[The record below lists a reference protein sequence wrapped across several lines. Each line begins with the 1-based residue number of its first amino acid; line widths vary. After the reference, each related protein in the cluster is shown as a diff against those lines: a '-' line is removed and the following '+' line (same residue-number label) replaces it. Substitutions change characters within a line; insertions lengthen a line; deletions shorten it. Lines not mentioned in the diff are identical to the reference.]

1 MPGIVGI
8 VSRQR
13 PDMEAVSQMVKT
25 LVHEKFHQAAQS
37 CFPEIG
43 LAAGWVSDGA
53 IDTVPLPAWNSAK
66 TIGLIYAGESFSEEP
81 SKTAESILGSYER
94 ESFGAFKRLN
104 GYLSGILLDLRE
116 NRVILFNDPMG
127 VSRIYWHQTA
137 DAFYFAS
144 EAKALLKVLPDTRS
158 LDVRSVGEFFSTG
171 CTLQNRSLFKGI
183 GILPAA
189 SAWKISPAGVEKL
202 SYIDQKELEAQ
213 EALTP
218 EAYYEE
224 FKSLWTRILPRYLRG
239 PRASA
244 LSLTGGVD
252 SRLIL
257 AWCNRNGTT
266 HPAYTFG
273 GPYRDCAD
281 VTVSRDLARIAKNPH
296 QVIPIAEEFFG
307 QFPELLEKTTY
318 ITDGVLDP
326 TGTADLY
333 VNRIARQLAP
343 IRITGL
349 NGGEIL
355 RRLIMF
361 KPSPPELSVFASDLK
376 QSIEEARETYA
387 RESDCHRLSFIAFK
401 QSPWHIYSRLALER
415 SQIVLRSPYFDRD
428 LLNLAYRA
436 PKQSLEIAP
445 ALRLIAEGTPAF
457 QQLATD
463 RASTLLQRPT
473 TKIKRFVQEFTFKAE
488 YAYDYGMPAWLAL
501 FDCAT
506 KGLHFERLFLGRH
519 KFYHYRIWYRDKF
532 GDTIAQVLNEEAH
545 VGKYLREGV
554 LRSIVKGHTL
564 GYRNHTVLLHRLLT
578 LETVHRT
585 LLRPN

>member
-8 VSRQR
+8 VGKR
-13 PDMEAVSQMVKT
+13 PEMEAVSRMVKS
-25 LVHEKFHQAAQS
+25 LVHEPFHQSAETSVPQ
-37 CFPEIG
+37 IG
-43 LAAGWVSDGA
+43 LGVGWVSDGA
-53 IDTVPLPAWNSAK
+53 IDTVPLPAWNPAK
-66 TIGLIYAGESFSEEP
+66 TIGLIYVGESFSEEP

-94 ESFGAFKRLN
+94 EGVASFEKLN
-104 GYLSGILLDLRE
+104 GYLSGLLLDLRE
-116 NRVILFNDPMG
+116 NKVVLFNDPMG
-127 VSRIYWHQTA
+127 VSRIYWHQTS

-144 EAKALLKVLPDTRS
+144 EAKALLRVLPDTRS
-158 LDVRSVGEFFSTG
+158 LDIQSVGEFFSVG

-183 GILPAA
+183 GILPPA
-189 SAWKISPAGVEKL
+189 SVWEISPPRVEKR
-202 SYIDQKELEAQ
+202 SYIDPKQLEAL

-218 EAYYEE
+218 ESYYEE

-239 PRASA
+239 PGTSA

-257 AWCNRNGTT
+257 AWCNRNGAP

-281 VTVSRDLARIAKNPH
+281 VTVSRDLAKIAKNPH
-296 QVIPIAEEFFG
+296 QVIPITKEFFG
-307 QFPELLEKTTY
+307 QFPELLQKATY
-318 ITDGVLDP
+318 LTDGVLDP

-361 KPSPPELSVFASDLK
+361 KPSPPEVSVFAPALK
-376 QSIEEARETYA
+376 QSIEQARETY
-387 RESDCHRLSFIAFK
+387 EQETNCHRLSFIAFK
-401 QSPWHIYSRLALER
+401 QTPWHIYSRLALER
-415 SQIVLRSPYFDRD
+415 SQIVLRSPYFDRE

-436 PKQSLEIAP
+436 PKEALEITP

-473 TKIKRFVQEFTFKAE
+473 TKIKRLVQEFTFKAE

-532 GDTIAQVLNEEAH
+532 SDTVDQVLSEGAN

-554 LRSIVKGHTL
+554 LRSVVKGHTL

-578 LETVHRT
+578 LETLHRT